1 MLKSIEKLLNSN
13 LGIVRNASYQSRVA
27 LNSILQIIQDE
38 VDEDYKIR
46 SKVPPKYCRGYHK
59 PMQSRTKGNYCKAC
73 RSLRAKE
80 RVCANCGKSK
90 PLNLFDGD
98 SPVCWVCEVLGQQ

>member
-1 MLKSIEKLLNSN
+1 MLISIEKLLDSN

-27 LNSILQIIQDE
+27 FNSILQVIQDE
-38 VDEDYKIR
+38 VDEDYKLR
-46 SKVPPKYCRGYHK
+46 SKVPLKYCRECHK
-59 PMQSRTKGNYCKAC
+59 SMQSRTKGNYCKAC
-73 RSLRAKE
+73 KSLRAKQ

-90 PLNLFDGD
+90 SLNLFDGD